1 MFNHLDER
9 NKTGSKLR
17 IGSVIHCFS
26 DGDKVK
32 VSVSKT
38 GKRHHQKRK
47 GSIGV
52 VIKSAISLNKPCYWV
67 MFADDFEEWFEE
79 WELNGV

>member
-1 MFNHLDER
+1 MFNYLDER

-17 IGSVIHCFS
+17 IGRHRFS

-32 VSVSKT
+32 VSVSKA
-38 GKRHHQKRK
+38 GKHYHRKRK
-47 GSIGV
+47 GSIGT

-67 MFADDFEEWFEE
+67 LFTDDFEEWFEE